1 MTRRRC
7 RRGEHRDDREL
18 KRLILAEALFE
29 VARTRVASCSERLA
43 LVFCLLDEGE
53 DVGDALLGI

>member
-1 MTRRRC
+1 M
-7 RRGEHRDDREL
+7 
-18 KRLILAEALFE
+18 ILAEALFE
-29 VARTRVASCSERLA
+29 VARTCVANGSERLG